1 MLKHFSIPTVKLVK
15 AVLDYSIIN
24 ISALFH
30 KLAIFVQDSE
40 STIQLTVCV
49 RG

>member
-1 MLKHFSIPTVKLVK
+1 MLRNLVTVEPVN

-30 KLAIFVQDSE
+30 RFAIIVQDSE
-40 STIQLTVCV
+40 STTQLVVCV
-49 RG
+49 QG

>member
-1 MLKHFSIPTVKLVK
+1 MLRNLVTVEPVN

-30 KLAIFVQDSE
+30 KFAIFVQDSE